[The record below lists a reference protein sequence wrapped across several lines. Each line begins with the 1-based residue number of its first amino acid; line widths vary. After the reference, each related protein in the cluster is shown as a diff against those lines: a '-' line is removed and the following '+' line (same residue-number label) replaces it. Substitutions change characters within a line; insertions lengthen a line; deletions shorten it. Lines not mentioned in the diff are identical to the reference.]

1 MSNPPELEVMVVDDD
16 EIFASLL
23 GDKFKLEDIK
33 LTYAKDGPE
42 ALRLLAG
49 GDVPNIIL
57 LDIEMPGMD
66 GFEVLK
72 NIREELKM
80 TAIPVVVLSNYSRPE
95 DVEWGRKLG
104 VRKFLQKV
112 DVLPSDIVDVVRECA
127 RR

>member
-1 MSNPPELEVMVVDDD
+1 MSNTPELEVMLVDDD

-23 GDKFKLEDIK
+23 DDKFKLEDIK
-33 LTYAKDGPE
+33 LAYAKDGPD
-42 ALRLLAG
+42 ALRFLTE

-72 NIREELKM
+72 KIREELKM

-95 DVEWGRKLG
+95 DVEWGRRLG
-104 VRKFLQKV
+104 VQKFLQKV